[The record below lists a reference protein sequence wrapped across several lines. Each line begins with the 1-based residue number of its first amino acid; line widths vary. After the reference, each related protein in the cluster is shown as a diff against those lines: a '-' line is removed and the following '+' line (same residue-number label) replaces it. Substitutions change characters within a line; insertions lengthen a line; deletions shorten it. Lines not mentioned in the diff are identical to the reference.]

1 MKLVE
6 ITKDD
11 IRSDSVG
18 IIPIGSIEQHGPHL
32 PLGTD
37 GIIAEYIS
45 VKVEEELKDRVL
57 LFPTIFYGVSIEH
70 KGFPFVTL
78 SFATAISLVKDIL
91 YSAKDNLGLTRFVIV
106 NGHGGNNYFLPLVQ
120 REFNMNNDKA
130 KVLIFNVFDDKDKEV
145 FKVNDLH
152 AGSIETSRIYV
163 INKSLVKIDKIKEIK
178 DYNVKT
184 GVFTLYP
191 SKEGNIYGVLND

>member
-1 MKLVE
+1 
-6 ITKDD
+6 
-11 IRSDSVG
+11 
-18 IIPIGSIEQHGPHL
+18 
-32 PLGTD
+32 
-37 GIIAEYIS
+37 
-45 VKVEEELKDRVL
+45 
-57 LFPTIFYGVSIEH
+57 
-70 KGFPFVTL
+70 
-78 SFATAISLVKDIL
+78 
-91 YSAKDNLGLTRFVIV
+91 
-106 NGHGGNNYFLPLVQ
+106 
-120 REFNMNNDKA
+120 A

-191 SKEGNIYGVLND
+191 SKEGNIYGVLNDGKPIIIDEQLGENVLRQKIRELVNVILSFSSDKI